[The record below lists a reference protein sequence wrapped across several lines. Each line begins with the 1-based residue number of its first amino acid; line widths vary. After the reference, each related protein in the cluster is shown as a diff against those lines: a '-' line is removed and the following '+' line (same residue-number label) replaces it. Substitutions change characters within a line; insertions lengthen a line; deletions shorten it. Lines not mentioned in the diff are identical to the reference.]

1 MLPAGMGIGEFKYE
15 FNEKMKTLTKEQK
28 VKLAEKLVFFK
39 DKKTGKTRRFDTDSA
54 ENKKYVK

>member
-1 MLPAGMGIGEFKYE
+1 MG
-15 FNEKMKTLTKEQK
+15 EKMKTLTKEQK